1 MSPVFFE
8 EQVRQSLDRSVA
20 AFNEGQPEFFD
31 EFAED
36 AMIITVDSKEPIHGR
51 AAYRERYEAGL
62 STEKR
67 EKTVLNRNL
76 QVMGNKAVV
85 TQTARIKQ
93 AEKTVDV
100 LQTIVYGLTGEGVKV
115 LHLHT
120 ALLAPKG
127 SSNGMQSV
135 RIVNEKVAPVA
146 GVVGVAQ

>member
-1 MSPVFFE
+1 MSPVLFE

-20 AFNEGQPEFFD
+20 AFNEGHPEFFD

-36 AMIITVDSKEPIHGR
+36 AMIITADSKEPIQGR
-51 AAYRERYEAGL
+51 AAYRDRYGSAL

-67 EKTVLNRNL
+67 EKTILNRNM

-115 LHLHT
+115 VHLHT
-120 ALLAPKG
+120 ALLTPKASAG
-127 SSNGMQSV
+127 GLQPV
-135 RIVNEKVAPVA
+135 RIVNEQIAPIA
-146 GVVGVAQ
+146 RVVGVAQ